1 MKKGINLWSVEWPS
15 ILRELD
21 NKKLARKLREVGYD
35 GVELV
40 FDDSSFDPIRKT
52 GEEIRRTAEDFK
64 SEGLEIPSVATG
76 VFWKYNLGSNDE
88 KTRSKGVE
96 YGKAGVKMASIVGA
110 SSILV
115 VPGVASPEMPY
126 EELYANSLKSVK
138 ELAEFAETH
147 SVTIAVENVWNK
159 FLYSPMEF
167 KKFITDVGMK
177 NVKVYLDVANL
188 LAISHPENWIH
199 SLGSMVSNVHAK
211 DFDTS
216 IGNING
222 FRNVLKGSVDWRKI
236 IKLLKAAGYDGYLTV
251 ECPPSFNPLLK
262 TPTVKDILENA
273 EENCRALEKIMK
285 GF

>member
-1 MKKGINLWSVEWPS
+1 MKKGINLWSIEWPS
-15 ILRELD
+15 ILKELD
-21 NKKLARKLREVGYD
+21 NKKVAEKLRRMGYD

-40 FDDSSFDPIRKT
+40 FDDSSFDPIMRS
-52 GEEIRRTAEDFK
+52 EEEVWRTAEDFK
-64 SEGLEIPSVATG
+64 SENLEIPSVATG

-88 KTRSKGVE
+88 KVRSKGVE

-115 VPGVASPEMPY
+115 VPGVASPETPY
-126 EELYANSLKSVK
+126 EELYANALKSVK
-138 ELAEFAETH
+138 ELAEFAKDYN
-147 SVTIAVENVWNK
+147 VTIAVENVWNK

-167 KKFITDVGMK
+167 KKFIMDVGMR

-199 SLGSMVSNVHAK
+199 SLGSMISNVHAK
-211 DFDTS
+211 DFDTG

-222 FRNVLKGSVDWRKI
+222 FRNVLKGSVDWRKVFR
-236 IKLLKAAGYDGYLTV
+236 LLEAAGYNGYLTV
-251 ECPPSFNPLLK
+251 ECPPSFNPSLK
-262 TPTVKDILENA
+262 APTVLDILENA
-273 EENCRALEKIMK
+273 EENCKALEKIMK

>member
-1 MKKGINLWSVEWPS
+1 MKKGINLWSIEWPS

-21 NKKLARKLREVGYD
+21 NKKVARKIKEIGYD

-40 FDDSSFDPIRKT
+40 FDDSSFDPTRKT
-52 GEEIRRTAEDFK
+52 EEEIRRTAEDFK
-64 SEGLEIPSVATG
+64 SESLEIPSVATG

-115 VPGVASPEMPY
+115 VPGVASPETPY
-126 EELYANSLKSVK
+126 EELYVNALNSVK
-138 ELAEFAETH
+138 KLAEFAEDYD
-147 SVTIAVENVWNK
+147 VTIAVENVWNK

-167 KKFITDVGMK
+167 KKFITDVGMR

-188 LAISHPENWIH
+188 MAISHPENWIH
-199 SLGSMVSNVHAK
+199 SLGNMVSNVHAK
-211 DFDTS
+211 DFDTN

-222 FRNVLKGSVDWRKI
+222 FRNVLKGNVDWRKI
-236 IKLLKAAGYDGYLTV
+236 IKLLKAVGYNGYLTV

-262 TPTVKDILENA
+262 SPTVQDIMRNA
-273 EENCRALEKIMK
+273 EENCRALKEITK